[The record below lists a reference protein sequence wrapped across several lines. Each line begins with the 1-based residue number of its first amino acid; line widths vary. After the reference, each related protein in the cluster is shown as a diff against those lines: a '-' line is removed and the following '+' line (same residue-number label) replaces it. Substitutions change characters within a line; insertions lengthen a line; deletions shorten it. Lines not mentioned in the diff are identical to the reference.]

1 LRDYG
6 FANPLNPVRD
16 FLVNAQQWRDR
27 AEEARTL
34 AAEMGD
40 EFSRQQMLA
49 IADGYDRLAKRAE
62 ARTKSDQS

>member
-1 LRDYG
+1 MSDL
-6 FANPLNPVRD
+6 LN
-16 FLVNAQQWRDR
+16 NARHWRGR

-34 AAEMGD
+34 AEEMRD

-62 ARTKSDQS
+62 ERTKSDQS